1 MSVIDPIQVTLGL
14 VDESFSTQIDSTGE
28 IVTGKD
34 VLKQLMKNNAWK
46 NDHEGKYVSV
56 QYDAQEFMFR
66 PGTTITVG
74 KQVARNLVRN
84 SGVCVGGDSLNGPV
98 IPFLRVVQERELNKA
113 ERIGV
118 TPTTCGICGVDQ
130 KTFPALTRHLG
141 DERKAHPELFKEEKR
156 EWDEKEKKE
165 AKA

>member
-14 VDESFSTQIDSTGE
+14 IDENFSLSIDSTGE
-28 IVTGKD
+28 IITGKD
-34 VLKQLMKNNAWK
+34 VLAQLRKNNAWK
-46 NDHEGKYVSV
+46 NDHEGKYVSL
-56 QYDAQEFMFR
+56 QFDAQEFMFR
-66 PGTTITVG
+66 PGTSITVG
-74 KQVARNLVRN
+74 KNVARNLIRN
-84 SGVCVGGDSLNGPV
+84 SGVCVGGDSLNGPIV
-98 IPFLRVVQERELNKA
+98 PFVQILEERELNRADKT
-113 ERIGV
+113 V

-156 EWDEKEKKE
+156 EWDEKKE